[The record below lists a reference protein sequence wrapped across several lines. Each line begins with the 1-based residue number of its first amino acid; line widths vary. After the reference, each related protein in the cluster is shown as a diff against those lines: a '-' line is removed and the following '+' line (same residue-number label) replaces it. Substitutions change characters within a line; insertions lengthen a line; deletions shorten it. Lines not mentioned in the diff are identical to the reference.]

1 MRYMMIFAAAL
12 LLPLL
17 TLDAGAQAGSNGVA
31 VSQAW
36 ARATPGG
43 VRTGGAYLQIT
54 ASSAAGDRL
63 VDARSDA
70 AERVELHTHV
80 HENGV
85 MKMRRVEA
93 IEVPAGETVMLAP
106 GGYHLMLM
114 NLKQPLRE
122 GDTLDLTLVFEKAG
136 DVEVTATVEPIG
148 AKGPGGAA
156 ATGHGHG
163 AGHHGEAMH
172 KH

>member
-1 MRYMMIFAAAL
+1 MRLIAVLAAAL
-12 LLPLL
+12 MLPLLPLNS
-17 TLDAGAQAGSNGVA
+17 QAESGGIT

-36 ARATPGG
+36 SRATPGG
-43 VRTGGAYLQIT
+43 VRTGGAFLQIT
-54 ASSAAGDRL
+54 ASAAAGDRL
-63 VDARSDA
+63 VDAKSGA
-70 AERVELHTHV
+70 AERVELHTHI
-80 HENGV
+80 HEGGV

-93 IEVPAGETVMLAP
+93 IDVPAGETVTLAP

-114 NLKQPLRE
+114 NLQQPLRE

-136 DVEVTATVEPIG
+136 EIEVTATVEPIG

-156 ATGHGHG
+156 GSGHGHHG
-163 AGHHGEAMH
+163 ASEH